1 MERRRSET
9 AEQEGKK
16 CKTIEKHIK
25 SHCKNLGS
33 YRKSQSKKR
42 KSENNML
49 FLALVAY
56 VATAQIMWKHQTDA
70 QGK

>member
-1 MERRRSET
+1 MQDDRK
-9 AEQEGKK
+9 A
-16 CKTIEKHIK
+16 
-25 SHCKNLGS
+25 HCKNLGS